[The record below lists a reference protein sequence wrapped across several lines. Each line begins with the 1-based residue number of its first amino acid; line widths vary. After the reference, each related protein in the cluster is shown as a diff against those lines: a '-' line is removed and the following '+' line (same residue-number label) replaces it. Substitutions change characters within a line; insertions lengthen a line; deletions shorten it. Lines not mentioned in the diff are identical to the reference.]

1 MIILPFRGTLQ
12 FKNISYA
19 LEPVESVSG
28 FMHMIYE
35 EKNDISA
42 IPLLLENDTYS
53 YERSQYKVR
62 KSSESGISG
71 VGRKEVKA
79 KRWSTK

>member
-19 LEPVESVSG
+19 LEPVESISG
-28 FMHMIYE
+28 FVHMIYE
-35 EKNDISA
+35 EKNDVSA

-62 KSSESGISG
+62 KST
-71 VGRKEVKA
+71 EV
-79 KRWSTK
+79 SVDSLLYIYSV